1 MQYQQLQNG
10 INPIVNSSNYILNPS
25 IMNKYI
31 LLFGILFTSISCN
44 AQITDIELTENIKL
58 DRVYLGL
65 VSNTGANTTDFEMNN
80 TVSLQSGIMLT
91 YSLNQKVK
99 LRSFGVL
106 KFESNEQTKGFT
118 SYEMIY
124 DISDNINWHFGTVS
138 TPSTELRPNPTTW
151 ESQSETNAQSK
162 IIGGRTGTKINFR
175 LNPIFKISY
184 GLFNHN
190 GTLANHLKFEYKFIK
205 IAGFTESNKT
215 FLILAID
222 TKRINSTLTIEPN
235 HQFSKS
241 IFINFNRDL
250 SLLLESEYSMIKE
263 KINYG
268 NIALRKYFSSSNK
281 RLKGFLSIGYSP
293 IGNNQITGS
302 IAIHT

>member
-1 MQYQQLQNG
+1 MNE
-10 INPIVNSSNYILNPS
+10 YILC
-25 IMNKYI
+25 
-31 LLFGILFTSISCN
+31 FGIFISINCS

-65 VSNTGANTTDFEMNN
+65 VSNTGANTIDFEMEN

-91 YSLNQKVK
+91 YSLSHKVK

-118 SYEMIY
+118 SYEIIY

-151 ESQSETNAQSK
+151 QSQSETNAQSK

-175 LNPIFKISY
+175 LSPIFKISY

-190 GTLANHLKFEYKFIK
+190 GNWANHLKIEYKFIK
-205 IAGFTESNKT
+205 VAGFIENKKT
-215 FLILAID
+215 FLALDID
-222 TKRINSTLTIEPN
+222 TKRVNSTLTFEPN
-235 HQFSKS
+235 NQFSKS
-241 IFINFNRDL
+241 IFINFNRNL
-250 SLLLESEYSMIKE
+250 SILLESEYSMIKE
-263 KINYG
+263 KIIYG
-268 NIALRKYFSSSNK
+268 NIALRNYFLSSNK
-281 RLKGFLSIGYSP
+281 RIKGFLSIGYNP
-293 IGNNQITGS
+293 IGNNLITGS
-302 IAIHT
+302 FAIHI